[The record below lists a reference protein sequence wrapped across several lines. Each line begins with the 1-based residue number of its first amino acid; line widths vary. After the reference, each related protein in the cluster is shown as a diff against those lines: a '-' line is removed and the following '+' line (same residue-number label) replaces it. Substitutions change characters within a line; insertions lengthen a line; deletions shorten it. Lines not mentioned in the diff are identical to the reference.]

1 MNPARIARRWT
12 TLVLLALLVLPLSA
26 QRGGGGGRGF
36 RNALLRPGATARYD
50 GRFTLA
56 RLYYSMYTGWSFDWP
71 DMESHL
77 NSIVNDLTTIRP
89 QHELNNVF
97 RMDDPELMKFPIA
110 YLSEPGYWFPTDAEA
125 EGLRTYLHKGGFL
138 IVDDFHFAEEWAV
151 FEAAMK
157 QVLPEGRIVR
167 LSINH
172 PVFNSFFPIKSL
184 DVPYPGRLGQMG
196 LMGEFF
202 GIYDTDPSQRL
213 MVVINFNMDIGD
225 YMEHSPSGLYAVA
238 PTNEAYKFG
247 INYLIYGFTH

>member
-1 MNPARIARRWT
+1 
-12 TLVLLALLVLPLSA
+12 
-26 QRGGGGGRGF
+26 
-36 RNALLRPGATARYD
+36 
-50 GRFTLA
+50 
-56 RLYYSMYTGWSFDWP
+56 
-71 DMESHL
+71 
-77 NSIVNDLTTIRP
+77 
-89 QHELNNVF
+89 
-97 RMDDPELMKFPIA
+97 MDDPELMKFPIA
-110 YLSEPGYWFPTDAEA
+110 YLSEPGYWFPTEAEA
-125 EGLRTYLHKGGFL
+125 AGLRTYLHKGGFL
-138 IVDDFHFAEEWAV
+138 IVDDFHFPEEWSV

-157 QVLPEGRIVR
+157 QVLPEGKIVR

-172 PVFNSFFPIKSL
+172 PVFNSFFPIRSL

-213 MVVINFNMDIGD
+213 MVVINYNMDIGD

>member
-1 MNPARIARRWT
+1 MRRW
-12 TLVLLALLVLPLSA
+12 LVGILLALLVLPLSA
-26 QRGGGGGRGF
+26 QRGGGFGRGF
-36 RNALLRPGATARYD
+36 RSSLLGPGATARYD

-77 NSIVNDLTTIRP
+77 NSIINDLTTIRP
-89 QHELNNVF
+89 QHDLNNVF

-110 YLSEPGYWFPTDAEA
+110 YLSEPGYWFPTEAEA
-125 EGLRTYLHKGGFL
+125 AGLRTYLHKGGFL
-138 IVDDFHFAEEWAV
+138 IVDDFHFPEEWSV

-157 QVLPEGRIVR
+157 QVLPEGKIIR

-202 GIYDTDPSQRL
+202 GIFDTDLSQRL
-213 MVVINFNMDIGD
+213 MVVINYNMDIGD